1 MSFNPFFHCQ
11 KKIYLYSLL
20 FALYHLKMIYRFIRP
35 IATIAFKVHFNKIH
49 ITGKEKIPKDK
60 PVILAVNHPTAFIEP
75 CLLACFQ
82 DNNLN
87 FLIRGDIWN
96 NSFYNKLMQGVHLI
110 PIYRQKDGYEN
121 LTKNY
126 ETFTYCNKALKDNKT
141 LVVLPEGTTIQEK
154 RLRPIKKGLAR
165 IVAGALEEYP
175 GLDIQ
180 IIPVGANYTYAD
192 KARTT
197 VMIQIGDPLPV
208 KSFFDG
214 VPTNKAVLQLTNA
227 LREGMNNCIVNIPDK
242 EDDDLVEAI
251 LPLIR
256 SQFPEPV
263 LPIVSFNNDQLER
276 EKKVAA
282 TISGM
287 EEHEKIGLQVLVT
300 RYFKLLKENHLK
312 DTHLPVRDESLSFRF
327 ISFLLKL
334 PSLLGFLLNIPPI
347 YLARYLTHSKVKQL
361 EFKLSVFLGVA
372 IFSWTFYYLLGS
384 GLFGLAGWKW
394 LFGWL
399 FTLPVLAFAYLF
411 EREMHKKLAPIS
423 KMKRTDKGTRDMLLN
438 LKMEIL
444 EKVGI

>member
-1 MSFNPFFHCQ
+1 
-11 KKIYLYSLL
+11 
-20 FALYHLKMIYRFIRP
+20 MIYRFIRP

-87 FLIRGDIWN
+87 FLIRGDIWG
-96 NSFYNKLMQGVHLI
+96 NSFYNKLMEGVHLI

-126 ETFTYCNKALKDNKT
+126 ETFTYCNKALNDKKT

-197 VMIQIGDPLPV
+197 VMIEVGDPLPV
-208 KSFFDG
+208 QSFFEG

-227 LREGMNNCIVNIPDK
+227 LRDGMNNCIVNIPNK

-256 SQFPEPV
+256 SQHPEPV
-263 LPIVSFNNDQLER
+263 LPIVSYNNDQLER
-276 EKKVAA
+276 EKMAA
-282 TISGM
+282 RIISEM
-287 EEHEKIGLQVLVT
+287 EESEKLHLQELVT
-300 RYFKLLKENHLK
+300 RYYKILKENHLK
-312 DTHLPVRDESLSFRF
+312 DTLLPFKDKTPGFKFV
-327 ISFLLKL
+327 SFLLKL
-334 PSLLGFLLNIPPI
+334 PSLLGFLINIGPI
-347 YLARYLTHSKVKQL
+347 YFARSLTHSKVKQL

-372 IFSWTFYYLLGS
+372 IFSWAIYYLMVAGLLG
-384 GLFGLAGWKW
+384 FIGWKW
-394 LFGWL
+394 SLVWL
-399 FTLPVLAFAYLF
+399 ILAPILAFAYLM
-411 EREMHKKLAPIS
+411 EREMHKKLKPVS
-423 KMKRTDKGTRDMLLN
+423 KIKRADKGTRDALLH

-444 EKVGI
+444 KQVGI